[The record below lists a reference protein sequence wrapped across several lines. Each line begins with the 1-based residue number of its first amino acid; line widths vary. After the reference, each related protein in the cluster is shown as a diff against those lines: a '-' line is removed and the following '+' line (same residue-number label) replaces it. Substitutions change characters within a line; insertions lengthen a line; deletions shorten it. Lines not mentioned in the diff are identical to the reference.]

1 MFLANRKL
9 NNQVKTYI
17 TYNRGRDWRLLQA
30 PSQDLKGNSI
40 HCLLASV
47 SQNAAFTLFFFVLYM
62 CVRPSKLSL
71 ENANDPRSRGNN
83 VCQSALRRLL
93 WKVSQCDVV
102 QQANFSFVKVE
113 RERNNC
119 QTAQSSFCSFLLKWP
134 WQSSPLWE
142 KLLDGCTNRRLGN

>member
-47 SQNAAFTLFFFVLYM
+47 SQNAAFTPFFLFFI
-62 CVRPSKLSL
+62 CVYVHQS
-71 ENANDPRSRGNN
+71 
-83 VCQSALRRLL
+83 SALRTPMIH
-93 WKVSQCDVV
+93 VV
-102 QQANFSFVKVE
+102 VGTMFVKV
-113 RERNNC
+113 
-119 QTAQSSFCSFLLKWP
+119 L
-134 WQSSPLWE
+134 
-142 KLLDGCTNRRLGN
+142 

>member
-1 MFLANRKL
+1 MLLEKLRQKKKKCNAVFLWCCKLLPLVSQVAGIKGMFLANRKL

-47 SQNAAFTLFFFVLYM
+47 TQNAAFTPFFFLYM
-62 CVRPSKLSL
+62 RVRPSKLSF

-83 VCQSALRRLL
+83 VCQSALRR
-93 WKVSQCDVV
+93 
-102 QQANFSFVKVE
+102 
-113 RERNNC
+113 
-119 QTAQSSFCSFLLKWP
+119 
-134 WQSSPLWE
+134 PL
-142 KLLDGCTNRRLGN
+142 